1 MRSQCSQ
8 FKVEF
13 NMTIREVATKLD
25 KSVVWVRFFLS
36 GEYKNT
42 HSIFTNIRKVSQTL
56 GIPIEDIAKYAFGQV
71 GATVV
76 EKQEAE
82 TQYAYYKRLQTI
94 LASEKPCY
102 DDLITRKEFDARI
115 NKLLYGEE

>member
-13 NMTIREVATKLD
+13 GMSLKDVATKLD

-42 HSIFTNIRKVSQTL
+42 HTIFTNIRKVSQTL
-56 GIPIEDIAKYAFGQV
+56 GLSVEDIAKYAFGQV
-71 GATVV
+71 GATAI

-82 TQYAYYKRLQTI
+82 TNYAYYKRLQAI
-94 LASEKPCY
+94 LSSEKPSY
-102 DDLITRKEFDARI
+102 DELITRKEFDARI